1 MASKRDFVV
10 VKGQVGQADCCDGEE
25 HKKEIKNEIVGFRC
39 LRYSVTEGSG
49 KVHITIQKKVSQA
62 TVFGVRTVDD
72 TAKAG

>member
-49 KVHITIQKKVSQA
+49 KVHITI
-62 TVFGVRTVDD
+62 
-72 TAKAG
+72 